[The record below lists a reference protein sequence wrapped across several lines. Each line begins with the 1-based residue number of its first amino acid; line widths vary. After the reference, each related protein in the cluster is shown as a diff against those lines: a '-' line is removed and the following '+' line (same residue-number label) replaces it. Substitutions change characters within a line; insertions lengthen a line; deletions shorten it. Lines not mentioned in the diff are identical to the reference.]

1 MKLVGELKEK
11 VKKTQDLIEA
21 KELIAKAGMELSED
35 ELEEVAGGK
44 GETRHIPKI
53 DRAKIKHL
61 CEEYQNPS
69 TSNERKKEIE
79 SCLRQEKVESIRI
92 LHWHKPRVGSDQIM

>member
-44 GETRHIPKI
+44 GETRHKQE
-53 DRAKIKHL
+53 RGL
-61 CEEYQNPS
+61 CFTIWPGPA
-69 TSNERKKEIE
+69 
-79 SCLRQEKVESIRI
+79 L
-92 LHWHKPRVGSDQIM
+92 L